1 MLFAIQLE
9 KGDLSMQKVFLTFGD
24 GAENFVA
31 ARKRVAQEAVTTGL
45 FDEVL
50 DCDWKDVSPEMQKS
64 PLRTCKR
71 GCGYWAWKP
80 DLIYSQLLKMDDG
93 DILVYCDSGNV
104 VHRSMRQWKKLFAL
118 LDRFD
123 CVFRRISSCGFHW
136 QRKELHE
143 CFAREIRPEKMIR
156 MCFNF
161 EGSTVVLKR
170 TPFTLQLVGEW
181 RDFVLKHPKWVR
193 DVEGNELDRQLPGFV
208 ENRHDQSVLTLLVY
222 KYLSRDETCRK
233 ITSLW
238 EFHQGWWIWGNP
250 AIEIA
255 RNRSGSA
262 VRPMY
267 KARCARLLYRIL
279 WRIQLRLENAGLQ
292 ICWAKIC
299 GH

>member
-1 MLFAIQLE
+1 M
-9 KGDLSMQKVFLTFGD
+9 KKVFLTFGD
-24 GAENFVA
+24 GSENFIA
-31 ARKRVAQEAVTTGL
+31 ARRRVAREAVVTGQ

-50 DCDWKDVSPEMQKS
+50 DCGWEDVSLEMQKS

-104 VHRSMRQWKKLFAL
+104 IHKNRRQWKKLFAL
-118 LDRFD
+118 LNQFD

-143 CFAREIRPEKMIR
+143 YFAREIRSEKMIR

-161 EGSTVVLKR
+161 EGSTMVFKR
-170 TPFTLQLVGEW
+170 TSFTLQLVGEW
-181 RDFVLKHPKWVR
+181 RDFVLKHPEWVR
-193 DVEGNELDRQLPGFV
+193 DVEGDELDRQLPGFV

-222 KYLSRDETCRK
+222 KYLSRTETRGK

-238 EFHQGWWIWGNP
+238 EFHQGWWPMGNP
-250 AIEIA
+250 AIEVS
-255 RNRSGSA
+255 RNRSGYA
-262 VRPMY
+262 YKMPL
-267 KARCARLLYRIL
+267 KARVLRVGYRLL
-279 WRIQLRLENAGLQ
+279 WRVQLGLERRGVQ
-292 ICWAKIC
+292 VCWQK
-299 GH
+299 GMR